1 MPLNAGK
8 RELGSYK
15 YVKSL
20 EREISLDNPTSAFVR
35 GRMRRRQYEKRV
47 SNTSTSQEI
56 AIRTL
61 VAGVWKWD
69 RYYFL
74 YTYHLELIM

>member
-47 SNTSTSQEI
+47 SNTSTARNGNSYQNSGSW
-56 AIRTL
+56 
-61 VAGVWKWD
+61 GVEVGQVLL
-69 RYYFL
+69 FI
-74 YTYHLELIM
+74 HVSP